1 MKSRF
6 SGQPDP
12 AALNDLGAWFGEHSN
27 YSCAAEAF
35 ATSLQMDPKQPRA
48 LYEMGKL
55 QAQQGD
61 KGGALQSF
69 AALQAADPKFA
80 RSHKVD
86 DEIARLK

>member
-55 QAQQGD
+55 LAQRGD
-61 KGGALQSF
+61 KSGALQNLQ
-69 AALQAADPKFA
+69 ALQAADPGWA
-80 RSHKVD
+80 RAHNVD
-86 DEIARLK
+86 QEIARLR